1 MLHFVRHGQA
11 AHNALSAAVGAAPC
25 GCKRSRPD
33 AADTPQP
40 DCPYNAVEAFDSAL
54 TEVGRAQASTLR
66 PATVDLAVQLVVAS
80 PLRRALET
88 ALLAFDETAPGLGV
102 LTLESL
108 REQHGMHKC
117 DQRRDTAAIA
127 PQFGPRVLGLEELAP
142 TDALWSEQREPKAA
156 VGERCDGFLRWLQ
169 ARPETEVAVVSHHHL
184 LLVMFHAVLD
194 CGGDETA
201 AAGGGEVEAAALLK
215 PFNMGE
221 LLTVRLEFAE

>member
-1 MLHFVRHGQA
+1 MAHLFLVSHCPQHTITHG
-11 AHNALSAAVGAAPC
+11 L
-25 GCKRSRPD
+25 RSRPKNFSGILG
-33 AADTPQP
+33 Q
-40 DCPYNAVEAFDSAL
+40 FDG
-54 TEVGRAQASTLR
+54 VGVTM
-66 PATVDLAVQLVVAS
+66 ATVDLAVKLVVAS

-88 ALLAFDETAPGLGV
+88 ALLAFEPAPGLGV
-102 LTLESL
+102 LALESL

-127 PQFGPRVLGLEELAP
+127 AQFGPRVRGLEELAP

-184 LLVMFHAVLD
+184 LLLMFHAVLD

-215 PFNMGE
+215 PFSTGE
-221 LLTVRLEFAE
+221 LRTVRLEFAE